1 MNGGR
6 IVQSQH
12 VQTYD
17 SVSVER
23 ARELFDIQINQLK
36 NVRNRLGPEIIE
48 AANLIIRSKGRV
60 VVTGIGKSGLVGKK
74 IAATLASTGTHAMFM
89 NAAEGL
95 HGDLGMIES
104 DDVVIA
110 ISNSGNSDEVVALLP
125 SINRIGAKIIAMT
138 GNKNSSLGQAAEIVL
153 DVGVEREACPLNL
166 APTSSATATLVMGDT
181 LAILLMNMRNFK
193 PDDFALYHPGGTLGR
208 RLLTR
213 VRDAM
218 HAGDE
223 IPRVP
228 GHAGIEDIVYEMSSK
243 RLGAVCVVDELNP
256 DQMIGIITDGDVR
269 RAINKY
275 KQELFSLD
283 ARSLMTEN
291 YRKVTPDQMAVE
303 ALNIMEK
310 VKISSLPVINDQKL
324 VGFITIHDVFNIR

>member
-1 MNGGR
+1 
-6 IVQSQH
+6 
-12 VQTYD
+12 
-17 SVSVER
+17 
-23 ARELFDIQINQLK
+23 
-36 NVRNRLGPEIIE
+36 
-48 AANLIIRSKGRV
+48 
-60 VVTGIGKSGLVGKK
+60 
-74 IAATLASTGTHAMFM
+74 
-89 NAAEGL
+89 
-95 HGDLGMIES
+95 
-104 DDVVIA
+104 
-110 ISNSGNSDEVVALLP
+110 
-125 SINRIGAKIIAMT
+125 MT